1 MDMKYNINKVHGS
14 LISSFEDV
22 RILENSNKI
31 FGNYFEISAQSDGKE
46 VRFIIEKKDI
56 ECDVFK
62 WAYYSNPL
70 NGNSTLIERK
80 SSISSI
86 VDDVRDII
94 FKNRFDEDYL
104 SHINK
109 L

>member
-56 ECDVFK
+56 EHDVFR
-62 WAYYSNPL
+62 WVYYSNPL
-70 NGNSTLIERK
+70 NESSILIERK
-80 SSISSI
+80 SNLSSI
-86 VDDVRDII
+86 VEDVKDII